1 MNSKNL
7 NLASLTARLGGVFQQ
22 LRRFSLLIFISF
34 VVALYGFVLL
44 QINSLGSAEPSS
56 DAVTSQV
63 KAAQVPHIDKAVV
76 QQLNSLQ
83 DNSVSVQALFDQAR
97 SNPFQ

>member
-1 MNSKNL
+1 MNIQKQ
-7 NLASLTARLGGVFQQ
+7 SLRLGIDKLSSNIAKFRKYSFLVFIVF
-22 LRRFSLLIFISF
+22 LS
-34 VVALYGFVLL
+34 ALYGFVLFR
-44 QINSLGSAEPSS
+44 INSLAQAQPSS

-63 KAAQVPHIDKAVV
+63 KAAQVPRIDPKVV
-76 QQLNSLQ
+76 KQLESLK